1 MASVGMK
8 ESSEREISANEEADN
23 CSCQERSTSNHC
35 NNVAIKTIMRKFC
48 NKNMKMESHKCV
60 ADSPTFQ
67 IVEKF
72 DDSCEHTHKE
82 DVCSAGESSC
92 VNIHDHESTI
102 FPNAKPYREC
112 VKFRP
117 FTEMRGPTTN
127 DGGERQHLTVEM
139 HKEGT
144 ENDEEKPAKEDDIEK
159 DQDLEVGEEE
169 EQQQLRLERMTIS
182 DIVGHNGQDEDDDD
196 DNRDGKEDKKGEECS
211 GEEDEEEDDDEEEQ
225 DEKDEGELLPINHY
239 ARQDEEERTQ
249 HQPQQPGHI
258 NVLLFSWSSE
268 RAFDKEE
275 IREQEKRKI
284 FPDRPDTDEY
294 VEGHHFVHVTCS
306 KRGVAFNPVLQYSRL
321 ESESELSSH
330 QIRNGRD
337 EPILDA
343 ELVGDSGDVLK
354 LGQHMCPDTMCSVR
368 ETGVEPTMTV
378 FRDCNQTFTSLVCND
393 TSFLIYEV
401 AENYNSEL
409 CGLDAH
415 YQEPLVCLE
424 HVTACKRHRDIALCS
439 TISISTNVVCTGNI
453 VETAT
458 ASVQLQATLTHHPGF
473 HGHSRYEILYAS
485 EGFPWG
491 EQTAGQPHKRVEG
504 EEGEDQNSGS
514 PVGDDKYD
522 KECPQVFSSGDSPLI
537 TVSPIH
543 AGNTSPVDVFPVE
556 ETGLKDGDETSSTD
570 SLPTSLPYFYSH
582 SQISD
587 TFGAHGMNQFKV
599 GPVCYRSDGLWE
611 QAENGSVDKTTDIGV
626 TDATYLE
633 KGLHSGERNDEDQ
646 PLKKDPREPRA
657 SPLQTQNYP
666 EMRAMEKEIRQFV
679 LQDVQKTERAVRDL
693 ETKVAELHEYQPA
706 ELKTNEKT
714 TKDAEECDCDKSDE
728 LRRYFSPPLRLSPEF
743 REWAVGMVRSP
754 FKQQFQSMQQSA
766 SVSAGL
772 KSEWKRL
779 ATFCHYEAPAGI
791 YLIPIAAAG
800 FFLVNEVDA
809 SNSND
814 AKVEC
819 AFCTVVV
826 VIKRFCGRNAMALH
840 AELKPQC
847 RFVRGE
853 DVGNISIAEAAERS
867 GAVFVEKYSIPA
879 GHASDATQRSLQTA
893 TSPVRRDHL
902 AEVLATDSEPTAAE
916 EPASYPLS
924 LPTDKPGSVFSSL
937 PADIE
942 GAYPNGNNDSS
953 RLRDTAGPLLQRD
966 GTQGSGSRDVGETV
980 ADSRPALAAG
990 TGGSHLAASASAT
1003 APSAGRT
1010 EMPYQTAT
1018 FSTPEPQSS
1027 SSGTATPS
1035 QTTTANQPASNQTNG
1050 PHQTATVSAGP
1061 VTSGGTAREAPQS
1074 IAQGSEGV
1082 ERSQISGNGGG
1093 TDSSGRS
1100 ENGTERQLVTYEE
1113 LGIFSQRPKRP
1124 DMAVTQVR
1132 INTFEGWPHQASHP
1146 KEEMA
1151 EAGFYYTGHADL
1163 VRCFHCKG
1171 GLKTWE
1177 SSDQPWI
1184 EHSRWFP
1191 RCPFIKLCKGQKF
1204 VQAVQ
1209 KLNDPDT
1216 RPTITESDVLV
1227 EIRRMEDEE
1236 RSSLRDDVVL
1246 LENLPNPNA
1255 PADPVDAVLAR
1266 TGLRVDADVT
1276 EASMQEVAER
1286 LAEENEELTSSTLC
1300 KMCQTNEV
1308 NVLFLPCGHLVSCAQ
1323 CAPALRTC
1331 AMCRQPVRGSV
1342 RVLLD
1347 EKRES
1352 EEARQQPPSGAAA
1365 STH

>member
-1 MASVGMK
+1 MGTLKQLKLKLPVSLELTTLFPFYVIEDGHQVLVDITNVGVVCLYVPFLRFMASVGINDSK
-8 ESSEREISANEEADN
+8 EREIQDNNGAEIVSGEQALKSKHYNHIRYACLQQKHCYKTEESD
-23 CSCQERSTSNHC
+23 
-35 NNVAIKTIMRKFC
+35 
-48 NKNMKMESHKCV
+48 SHKCEMGDNFSGRIKIRRTQTSSV
-60 ADSPTFQ
+60 ICDNKTMAED
-67 IVEKF
+67 KF
-72 DDSCEHTHKE
+72 DLPVELNDEQGMLCGDNSCCANFDNNDSAIDQTSKTCP
-82 DVCSAGESSC
+82 ES
-92 VNIHDHESTI
+92 
-102 FPNAKPYREC
+102 
-112 VKFRP
+112 VKFLSS
-117 FTEMRGPTTN
+117 TEVGWPTTN
-127 DGGERQHLTVEM
+127 
-139 HKEGT
+139 EG
-144 ENDEEKPAKEDDIEK
+144 
-159 DQDLEVGEEE
+159 
-169 EQQQLRLERMTIS
+169 
-182 DIVGHNGQDEDDDD
+182 IVIQ
-196 DNRDGKEDKKGEECS
+196 K
-211 GEEDEEEDDDEEEQ
+211 
-225 DEKDEGELLPINHY
+225 LL
-239 ARQDEEERTQ
+239 
-249 HQPQQPGHI
+249 G
-258 NVLLFSWSSE
+258 VL
-268 RAFDKEE
+268 
-275 IREQEKRKI
+275 
-284 FPDRPDTDEY
+284 
-294 VEGHHFVHVTCS
+294 G
-306 KRGVAFNPVLQYSRL
+306 
-321 ESESELSSH
+321 
-330 QIRNGRD
+330 
-337 EPILDA
+337 
-343 ELVGDSGDVLK
+343 
-354 LGQHMCPDTMCSVR
+354 HMCPDRNCNVR
-368 ETGVEPTMTV
+368 ETDCIAPVVIEPTMTV
-378 FRDCNQTFTSLVCND
+378 FRDCTQTVTPFSPVYND
-393 TSFLIYEV
+393 TSFLLYEV
-401 AENYNSEL
+401 AENYLSEL

-415 YQEPLVCLE
+415 YLEPLVCLE
-424 HVTACKRHRDIALCS
+424 HVTACKIHRDIALCS
-439 TISISTNVVCTGNI
+439 TISISTNVVCTKNI

-458 ASVQLQATLTHHPGF
+458 LSVQATLTHHLGF
-473 HGHSRYEILYAS
+473 HGHSRCEILYVS

-491 EQTAGQPHKRVEG
+491 EQTAGQPHNGVED

-514 PVGDDKYD
+514 HVGDEYD
-522 KECPQVFSSGDSPLI
+522 EEYPQVFSSGYSPFLTV

-543 AGNTSPVDVFPVE
+543 AGNTSPGDVFPVE
-556 ETGLKDGDETSSTD
+556 ETGLKDGDKTSSTN
-570 SLPTSLPYFYSH
+570 SPPTSLPSFFSH

-587 TFGAHGMNQFKV
+587 TSDTHDMNLFKF
-599 GPVCYRSDGLWE
+599 GPVCYRSDAFSE
-611 QAENGSVDKTTDIGV
+611 HTENVRVDKTTDIGV
-626 TDATYLE
+626 TDAADLE
-633 KGLHSGERNDEDQ
+633 KSKCFGERDDEDQ
-646 PLKKDPREPRA
+646 PLKKDCHEPRA
-657 SPLQTQNYP
+657 STLQTQNYP
-666 EMRAMEKEIRQFV
+666 EMRAMEK
-679 LQDVQKTERAVRDL
+679 AVRDL
-693 ETKVAELHEYQPA
+693 KTKGVELHEYQPA
-706 ELKTNEKT
+706 ELKTHGKT
-714 TKDAEECDCDKSDE
+714 TKDAEECDCDDSDWSNE
-728 LRRYFSPPLRLSPEF
+728 LQRYLSPPLRPRPEF
-743 REWAVGMVRSP
+743 REWAVGMVRAP
-754 FKQQFQSMQQSA
+754 FRQQFQSMQQNSSA
-766 SVSAGL
+766 SAGL
-772 KSEWKRL
+772 ESEWKRL

-937 PADIE
+937 PADIRSSQ
-942 GAYPNGNNDSS
+942 PFGNNDSG
-953 RLRDTAGPLLQRD
+953 RLRDTAGPQLHQQLQRD

-1050 PHQTATVSAGP
+1050 PHQTTRVSAGP

-1227 EIRRMEDEE
+1227 EIRNMEDEE

-1352 EEARQQPPSGAAA
+1352 EEARQQPSGGAAA
-1365 STH
+1365 STQGKA